1 MQSIPIKKIFFTG
14 LVISLLFLM
23 SGIAPAKEKKGFDAK
38 RQAFC
43 KTMLTHAEE
52 SSALGYDEK
61 AGYYFQQAVNAD
73 PSQIAKIWF
82 QMKEGNASE
91 SGTTPQPPA
100 AETQEEGGIIMGDD
114 EGC

>member
-1 MQSIPIKKIFFTG
+1 MQAVPPIKKILFTG
-14 LVISLLFLM
+14 LVLSLLFLM
-23 SGIAPAKEKKGFDAK
+23 SGIAPANEKKGFDAK

-43 KTMLTHAEE
+43 KMMLTHAEE
-52 SSALGYDEK
+52 SSALGDDEK

-73 PSQIAKIWF
+73 PSRMAKTWF

-91 SGTTPQPPA
+91 AGITPQPPA
-100 AETQEEGGIIMGDD
+100 ETQEDGGVIMGDD